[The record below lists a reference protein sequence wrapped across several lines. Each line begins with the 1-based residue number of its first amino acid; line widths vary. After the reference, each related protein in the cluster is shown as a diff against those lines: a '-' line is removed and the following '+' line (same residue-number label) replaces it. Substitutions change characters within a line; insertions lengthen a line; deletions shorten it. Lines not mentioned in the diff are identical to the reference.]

1 MTFLAPVRLP
11 DMRRHDGTARLPLLW
26 TALIAGFLLLSVA
39 AALRADGDDRSASA
53 TRRQELNS
61 SGALRSLTVENLSGS
76 VEITAGPAFRAT
88 VNLTARASSERE
100 ARRILDETTSR
111 LVNEDGALSLVTEIP
126 GSKAR
131 RFPQGRWRV
140 RVQDEDLGRVE
151 ARYAVTLPAGVP
163 ATVSAVSGRI
173 VVKGMTS
180 DLKLSTVNGGIEVDG
195 ARGNLKLE
203 TVNGNIDASA
213 AELAKEAEVSLKSVS
228 GNLVLRLPAA
238 AGFRFEGKT
247 MSGEILSTFPFPAM
261 TPAPGSSREA
271 AARAVRTRAEAA
283 GRRSRETVRIESLD
297 EDLAEVN
304 RALAEMSRELA
315 RLSTEIA
322 REVSINLH
330 RSIGGT
336 VGGGGAVVRMSNLN
350 GRIVLLSE
358 GSTEAQ
364 AKPLLGIRT
373 PRIAEGMAPPAPPAP
388 VSPPAPMPR
397 LARAPSPPSPA
408 VAPAPPEPPAFPE
421 PGDFGRGLV
430 RGDLPGDFVAA
441 DVEGDVSLGRVSG
454 KVRVS
459 ASWGQ
464 IHVLAAGK
472 GAELSTAGGDITV
485 DAVTGDLVAATA
497 AGDVRA
503 GSISGD
509 ARLETTGGDVVVKSG
524 GGAVTARTTAG
535 DITLRRIRGPVV
547 AQTSGGSVL
556 CEIVS
561 IVRPGVEVTTGG
573 GDVTL
578 VLPANYRGDV
588 DVRVTG
594 VDSDEDYIVSQFPE
608 VAVVKRETLQRAEGK
623 LGGGGPRIA
632 VRTAAG
638 VVRIRKGPASQ

>member
-1 MTFLAPVRLP
+1 MTFTAPVRLP
-11 DMRRHDGTARLPLLW
+11 VMRRHDIAPRLPLLW
-26 TALIAGFLLLSVA
+26 TALIAGFLLLSIAV
-39 AALRADGDDRSASA
+39 ALRADADDRSTSA
-53 TRRQELNS
+53 TRRQDFNA
-61 SGALRSLTVENLSGS
+61 SGVLRSLTVENLLGS

-88 VNLTARASSERE
+88 VDVTARASSERE

-111 LVNEDGALSLVTEIP
+111 LVNEDGALALVTEAP
-126 GSKAR
+126 GSKGQR
-131 RFPQGRWRV
+131 IPGGSWKIRV
-140 RVQDEDLGRVE
+140 RDEDLGRVE
-151 ARYAVTLPAGVP
+151 ARYVVTLPAGVP
-163 ATVSAVSGRI
+163 VSVSSVSGR
-173 VVKGMTS
+173 VSVKGITA
-180 DLKLSTVNGGIEVDG
+180 DLKLSTVNGRIDVAG
-195 ARGNLKLE
+195 ARGSLKLE
-203 TVNGNIDASA
+203 TVNGSIDASA
-213 AELAKEAEVSLKSVS
+213 AELAKDAELSLRSVS
-228 GNLVLRLPAA
+228 GNLVLHLPAA

-261 TPAPGSSREA
+261 TPAPGPPREA
-271 AARAVRTRAEAA
+271 AARVVRERAETAE
-283 GRRSRETVRIESLD
+283 RRARETIRIDSLN
-297 EDLAEVN
+297 EDLSELN
-304 RALAEMSRELA
+304 RSLAEMSHELA
-315 RLSTEIA
+315 RLSSEIA

-330 RSIGGT
+330 RSVGGT

-364 AKPLLGIRT
+364 AKPLLGFRT
-373 PRIAEGMAPPAPPAP
+373 PRIAEGAAPPAPPALAG
-388 VSPPAPMPR
+388 PPPSMPR
-397 LARAPSPPSPA
+397 LARAPAPPSPA
-408 VAPAPPEPPAFPE
+408 IAPVPPEPGE
-421 PGDFGRGLV
+421 FGRALV
-430 RGDLPGDFVAA
+430 RGDLPGDFVAT

-454 KVRVS
+454 KVKVS
-459 ASWGQ
+459 AGWGQ
-464 IHVLAAGK
+464 IHVVSAGK
-472 GAELSTAGGDITV
+472 GAELSTAGGDITL
-485 DAVTGDLVAATA
+485 DAVTGDLVATTA
-497 AGDVRA
+497 AGDIRA
-503 GSISGD
+503 GNVSGD

-535 DITLRRIRGPVV
+535 DITLRKIRGPVV

-632 VRTAAG
+632 VRTTAG
-638 VVRIRKGPASQ
+638 VVRIKKGPPSP

>member
-1 MTFLAPVRLP
+1 
-11 DMRRHDGTARLPLLW
+11 MRRHDIAPRLPLLW
-26 TALIAGFLLLSVA
+26 TALIAGFLLLSLA
-39 AALRADGDDRSASA
+39 AALRADADDRSASA
-53 TRRQELNS
+53 TRRQDFNA
-61 SGALRSLTVENLSGS
+61 SGALRSLTVENLLGS
-76 VEITAGPAFRAT
+76 VEIAAGPAFRAT
-88 VNLTARASSERE
+88 VDLTARASSERE

-111 LVNEDGALSLVTEIP
+111 LVNEDGALALVTESP
-126 GSKAR
+126 GSKAER
-131 RFPQGRWRV
+131 LFGGRWRV
-140 RVQDEDLGRVE
+140 RVRDEDLGRVE
-151 ARYAVTLPAGVP
+151 ARYVVTLPAGVP
-163 ATVSAVSGRI
+163 VSVSSVSGR
-173 VVKGMTS
+173 VAVKGITA
-180 DLKLSTVNGGIEVDG
+180 DLKLSTVNGRIEVAG

-213 AELAKEAEVSLKSVS
+213 AELAKDADLSLKSVS

-247 MSGEILSTFPFPAM
+247 MSGEILSTFAFPAM
-261 TPAPGSSREA
+261 TPAPGPPRVA
-271 AARAVRTRAEAA
+271 AARVGREHAQAA
-283 GRRSRETVRIESLD
+283 DRRSRETIRIESLN
-297 EDLAEVN
+297 EDLSELN
-304 RALAEMSRELA
+304 RSLAEMSHELA
-315 RLSTEIA
+315 RLSMEIA

-330 RSIGGT
+330 RS
-336 VGGGGAVVRMSNLN
+336 VGGMVGSGGAVVRMSNLN

-358 GSTEAQ
+358 GSIEAQ
-364 AKPLLGIRT
+364 AKPLLGLRT
-373 PRIAEGMAPPAPPAP
+373 PRIAEGVAPPAPP
-388 VSPPAPMPR
+388 
-397 LARAPSPPSPA
+397 SPA
-408 VAPAPPEPPAFPE
+408 IAPAPPEPGE
-421 PGDFGRGLV
+421 FGRALV

-441 DVEGDVSLGRVSG
+441 NVEGDVSLGRVAG
-454 KVRVS
+454 KVKVS
-459 ASWGQ
+459 AGWGQ
-464 IHVLAAGK
+464 LHVVSAGK

-485 DAVTGDLVAATA
+485 DAVTGDLVATTA
-497 AGDVRA
+497 AGDIRA
-503 GSISGD
+503 GNVSGD

-535 DITLRRIRGPVV
+535 DITLRKIRGPVL
-547 AQTSGGSVL
+547 AQTSGGSVV

-632 VRTAAG
+632 VRTTAG
-638 VVRIRKGPASQ
+638 VVRIKKGPPSP